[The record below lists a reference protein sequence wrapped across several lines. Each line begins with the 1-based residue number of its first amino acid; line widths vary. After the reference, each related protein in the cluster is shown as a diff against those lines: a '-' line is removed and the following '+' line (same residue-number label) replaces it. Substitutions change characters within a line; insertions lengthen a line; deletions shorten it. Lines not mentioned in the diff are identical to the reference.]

1 RSIHTRLIQVIIG
14 HGFFGEY
21 YSRFVPSEE
30 VGCQCE
36 GSPLQT
42 SRHLLLDCPK
52 LDVPRMHLRK
62 VSKYLLL
69 KDIFGSVKGLRALAD
84 FLSKSSAFSK

>member
-1 RSIHTRLIQVIIG
+1 RAIHSHLVQVILG

-36 GSPLQT
+36 GAPFQT
-42 SRHLLLDCPK
+42 LRHVLLDCP
-52 LDVPRMHLRK
+52 LHDVPRMKLRK
-62 VSKYLLL
+62 VSKYLLQ

-84 FLSKSSAFSK
+84 FLSSSLAFSK